1 MAEPTSAELKVKLAA
16 MQKELDATE
25 AAEAE
30 AAAHPREPQVIFGDF
45 MRAVTSILGSH
56 PKLEKL
62 VTELETVMAEKA
74 PAAPPAE
81 KAAA

>member
-1 MAEPTSAELKVKLAA
+1 MAEATSAELKVKLAA

-45 MRAVTSILGSH
+45 MRAVSGILGNH

-62 VTELETVMAEKA
+62 VTELETVMAENAAAA
-74 PAAPPAE
+74 PAAD

>member
-1 MAEPTSAELKVKLAA
+1 MAEATSAELKVKLAA

-62 VTELETVMAEKA
+62 VTELETVTAEKEAAA
-74 PAAPPAE
+74 PAE
-81 KAAA
+81 TKVAA

>member
-30 AAAHPREPQVIFGDF
+30 AAAHPREPEVIFGDF

-62 VTELETVMAEKA
+62 VTELEKVTAEQA
-74 PAAPPAE
+74 PAAPATDKE
-81 KAAA
+81 AA